1 MHTTRNAKVAPVRP
15 YTPEESHQ
23 IVEVGVG
30 SQAIKAYRA
39 LKVAILN
46 MEMGPGRLY
55 TETELAAKLGVS
67 RTPVREAIQRLRHES
82 LVTLLPRKG
91 ILVNSLSPS
100 EVGFIYEVGEA
111 LEGMAM
117 KLAAERASEA
127 DLEALDREVQAMEET
142 IAAGDLDA
150 WNTADK
156 RFHVEVL
163 KAAGN
168 PTMTAD
174 VLDVYDRIERVRNFV
189 IRLRYRPTQST
200 QEHRMMLEAI
210 RRREGNRAREI
221 AQRHWERVRGEVVGF
236 LRDHAIP
243 PVRLG

>member
-82 LVTLLPRKG
+82 LVTLL
-91 ILVNSLSPS
+91 VNSLSPS

-111 LEGMAM
+111 LDGMAM
-117 KLAAERASEA
+117 KLAAERADEVN
-127 DLEALDREVQAMEET
+127 LEALDREVRAMEET

-168 PTMTAD
+168 PTLTAD

-210 RRREGNRAREI
+210 RNREGDRAREVT
-221 AQRHWERVRGEVVGF
+221 QRHWERVRGEVVGF